1 MKMMNVFVLMLL
13 LLATASWALANTEEV
28 SVGPFNVSFDLNT
41 TENYTVTSNFTTP
54 EGSQSGIIEI
64 KSNNRSQAAIGIT
77 AYDRWQYAGLSSDMD
92 YMNLSLQSDEN
103 VIEGSVSEEMVDG
116 QPAVV
121 VAQTREQPGAEGTM
135 NSTIV
140 IYWADGKQMEGY
152 DVPVA
157 KTKVEIISMFPEN
170 ITQRLLDTLH
180 VAL

>member
-1 MKMMNVFVLMLL
+1 MKMINVFVLMLL
-13 LLATASWALANTEEV
+13 LLATASWASAKTEEV

-41 TENYTVTSNFTTP
+41 TENYTVTSNFATQ

-64 KSNNRSQAAIGIT
+64 ESNDGSQAAIGIT
-77 AYDRWQYAGLSSDMD
+77 AYDRWQYAGLSPDMD

-116 QPAVV
+116 QPAIV
-121 VAQTREQPGAEGTM
+121 VAQTRKLPGAESTM

-157 KTKVEIISMFPEN
+157 KTKVEIISTLPEN
-170 ITQRLLDTLH
+170 MTQSLLDTLH